1 MLFLVVAVSIAVA
14 SVLGRYHYAI
24 DSVLGILVAL
34 LVWAIVS

>member
-1 MLFLVVAVSIAVA
+1 MWSVAVLAIAVA

-34 LVWAIVS
+34 LAWAIV